1 MFQPVL
7 PQTGLNGW
15 RFLHRTY
22 ETQRQAFDKSAQI
35 SREANYF
42 SEKIGGVTTA
52 EELVSD
58 PKLLKVALTA
68 YGLEADLSAK
78 AFVRKVLEDGAID
91 PSALANKL
99 SDSRYKAFTQA
110 FGFGDFSTPNTK
122 LSTFAETTL
131 EKFRSRAFEAAVGE
145 QDQNLR
151 LALNA
156 KRELAS
162 IAGRSQS
169 ENTKWYAILGAPPLR
184 AVVEKAL
191 GLPESI
197 RSLDLD
203 RQLGD
208 FKDRASKFGISSL
221 SDLADEAKLDQVVE
235 AFLVRSE
242 VETMNAGVSGAQ
254 VAIQLLASLPSM
266 QSRFSFYQ

>member
-1 MFQPVL
+1 MFQPIL
-7 PQTGLNGW
+7 PQSGLNGW
-15 RFLHRTY
+15 RFLSRTY

-42 SEKIGGVTTA
+42 SEKIGNISTA

-68 YGLEADLSAK
+68 YGLEADLGSK

-91 PSALANKL
+91 PAALANKL
-99 SDSRYKAFTQA
+99 SDSRYKAFTKA

-131 EKFRSRAFEAAVGE
+131 EKFRSRAFETAVGE

-162 IAGRSQS
+162 IAGGSQS
-169 ENTKWYAILGAPPLR
+169 DNTKWYAVLGAPPLR
-184 AVVEKAL
+184 EVVEKAL

-203 RQLGD
+203 RQLSD
-208 FKDRASKFGISSL
+208 FKDRASKFGITSL
-221 SDLADEAKLDQVVE
+221 SDLSDASKLDQVVE

-242 VETMNAGVSGAQ
+242 VEAMSAGVSGAQ
-254 VAIQLLASLPSM
+254 VAVQLLASLPSM
-266 QSRFSFYQ
+266 QSRYSIYQ